1 MQPKINIGNLVA
13 SLHDDIK
20 GVVILINE
28 DKITIEDQDGFE
40 RIYNTNELIVY
51 DDRLTQD
58 KSKITAKNT
67 SKKEIETAIE
77 KGTKKAQVIHI
88 GNAVAHIEDN
98 IKGIVI
104 GIHNTKI
111 TLEDEDGFERVY
123 GKNEL
128 ILYDDRLAQDKSKI
142 TKNKISKKV
151 TKTPLKQDVKVID
164 LHHSN
169 SLVNPNRILENQLKK
184 FYLEL
189 NTAIRLKNSSIIFI
203 HGVGK
208 GVLQKRMEII
218 LRKNKIKFTNASYTK
233 YGYGAME
240 VFLSGATVLKQ

>member
-1 MQPKINIGNLVA
+1 MIDK
-13 SLHDDIK
+13 
-20 GVVILINE
+20 NE
-28 DKITIEDQDGFE
+28 ITIEDQDGFE
-40 RIYNTNELIVY
+40 RIYNTRELIVY

-67 SKKEIETAIE
+67 SKIRIEKAIE
-77 KGTKKAQVIHI
+77 KKAKKTQVIHI
-88 GNAVAHIEDN
+88 GNSVACIEDN

-104 GIHNTKI
+104 GIHNNKI

-123 GKNEL
+123 DKNEL
-128 ILYDDRLAQDKSKI
+128 IIYDDRLAQDKSKI

-151 TKTPLKQDVKVID
+151 SKTPLKQEVQVID

-184 FYLEL
+184 FYLQL
-189 NTAIRLKNSSIIFI
+189 NTAIRLKNSSVIFI

-208 GVLQKRMEII
+208 GILQNRIETI
-218 LRKNKIKFTNASYTK
+218 LRKHKIRFSEASYSK
-233 YGYGAME
+233 YGYGAIE
-240 VFLSGATVLKQ
+240 VFLSGVTILKY